1 MSYDLDELNNLSEE
15 ERKVALQILEEF
27 SKQGSSEIYDK
38 LKYEDYNEIPVDIE
52 TFLTD
57 DRYLGIAWKDAS
69 KKSKIYPFWMEQ
81 LKKLFPNNVDTD
93 YNILLETGARGIGKM
108 QDLDSL
114 VLAESGYIRMGDVKI
129 GTKVYGKN
137 GNLYNVTHIF
147 PQGFKDIYEV
157 KLSDGFTVRCGLEH
171 LWTV

>member
-93 YNILLETGARGIGKM
+93 YNILLETGARGIGKSEIACGAVGSYLM
-108 QDLDSL
+108 YR
-114 VLAESGYIRMGDVKI
+114 VLCLKNPLEYFHLKPTEKI
-129 GTKVYGKN
+129 CFAFMNIKKELAKEIAISKFQKTV
-137 GNLYNVTHIF
+137 
-147 PQGFKDIYEV
+147 Q
-157 KLSDGFTVRCGLEH
+157 LSPWQL
-171 LWTV
+171 

>member
-81 LKKLFPNNVDTD
+81 LKKLFPNNVRPPGCFVFSGTESFR
-93 YNILLETGARGIGKM
+93 IISLL
-108 QDLDSL
+108 
-114 VLAESGYIRMGDVKI
+114 
-129 GTKVYGKN
+129 
-137 GNLYNVTHIF
+137 
-147 PQGFKDIYEV
+147 
-157 KLSDGFTVRCGLEH
+157 
-171 LWTV
+171 